1 MLSASATVAVGDTP
15 PGTPG
20 SVAARPSATE
30 AGLTV
35 AATVAT
41 AARFDAAAGAPPAGI
56 AAPRPGTGAGGL
68 DAVPAAPVAA
78 PAAAHTPSLAPGA
91 DVPEPMRAAGT
102 PKESTDPAGLPPTGG
117 TVPVQPPSV
126 PDAPPAID
134 ARGQAAPR
142 GLGKTSSRTAT
153 DKGVANDTTAADD
166 AMAAPPGTPMLM
178 PAVPTTRAPVP
189 PAAPSAHGAATGAG
203 IGTVAP
209 GPQDA
214 GSAAQAGAAGASPT
228 TAMPEGTAHDPATPA
243 GSPPDRPTAVLGV
256 APAQAA
262 PTGPA
267 AASPQ
272 PPFVLPTQHSLAAP
286 ASAPPLP
293 APSHGPVDAGTARAA
308 AIGQDVG
315 LAIARHVGG
324 DGTSTLTIRL
334 DPVELGRVE
343 VRMHIDA
350 TGKMLATIS
359 ADQPAAL
366 DLLRR
371 DTDTLAQTVSQAGVQ
386 ADAGSFRFDSRS
398 GANGERAWAS
408 AAQARRTAP
417 EDDATPII
425 APPAPATGLR
435 ASGRINLVA

>member
-1 MLSASATVAVGDTP
+1 MSASATATVGDTP

-20 SVAARPSATE
+20 SVAAKPSAPE
-30 AGLTV
+30 ASLTV

-41 AARFDAAAGAPPAGI
+41 AARFDAAAL
-56 AAPRPGTGAGGL
+56 AGGL

-78 PAAAHTPSLAPGA
+78 PAATHTPSLAPGA
-91 DVPEPMRAAGT
+91 DAPEPMRAAGT
-102 PKESTDPAGLPPTGG
+102 PKEATDPAGLPPTSG
-117 TVPVQPPSV
+117 TIPVQPPSV

-134 ARGQAAPR
+134 ARGPAAPR

-203 IGTVAP
+203 IPTVAP

-214 GSAAQAGAAGASPT
+214 GGAAQAGAAGPAGATPT
-228 TAMPEGTAHDPATPA
+228 AAVPDGTAHGPATPA
-243 GSPPDRPTAVLGV
+243 GSPPDRPTAVSGV

-262 PTGPA
+262 LTGPA

-272 PPFVLPTQHSLAAP
+272 PPFVLPSQHPLAAP
-286 ASAPPLP
+286 AGAPPLP
-293 APSHGPVDAGTARAA
+293 APPHGTVDAGTARAA

-408 AAQARRTAP
+408 AAQARRSAP